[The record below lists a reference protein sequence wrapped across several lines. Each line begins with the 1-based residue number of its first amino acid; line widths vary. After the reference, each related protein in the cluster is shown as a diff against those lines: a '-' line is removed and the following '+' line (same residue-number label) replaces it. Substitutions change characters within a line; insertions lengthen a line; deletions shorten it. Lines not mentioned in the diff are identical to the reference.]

1 MEKSMSRI
9 VAVGCFIFG
18 VLWTVVPAT
27 AQDRISSEY
36 LLPATTRAWV
46 SVPDAQLLLDEL
58 KLTSVGLLAEKE
70 ELKPFVKQ
78 IEGQVKS
85 YLDQQNVRLG
95 ITIDDLREVKA
106 GEICLAG
113 VLPKLE
119 LGQEKLTRGQH
130 GLVILADVSG
140 SETNAEKL
148 LEKVQGEMQSYG
160 AIEDA
165 AEDVLGVKVTKWR
178 LPVKEGQYQRY
189 TYHSLTDGWLVA
201 SDNDQIFR
209 EVIRRMKT
217 PDRSEQADTLANN
230 PAFRKIGE
238 QTRLEGVDAH
248 VRWYLD
254 PFGYLELAQAIAEE
268 EQVIKQ
274 PRNNH
279 AQILRQEGFD
289 ALKGAG
295 GLVSLNVGEQDLVH
309 RTYIHVVKPDSSNL
323 SGQRAIGLMDFR
335 NQWDCDFQPE
345 AMIGGDSASYVTL
358 TWNMKRAYENIGP
371 IFDAFLNDKAFDK
384 FVESFKKELNVDLGK
399 LISLLGNRITVV
411 SNARRPIDERSERVA
426 FLIPIVY
433 QAEDVAKWIEKLVSG
448 DGEVVTEG
456 NRRYIVISSEEE
468 EMDDLEFDPVFDDP
482 ADTKEQAEE
491 EAALY
496 LFEKKYIIVERG
508 YLIVANDWEFIKDL
522 LDRNSGGLAEEE
534 DYQMVAEALGKI
546 ISPERISA
554 REFGRVDRMLETNY
568 EMMRQGK
575 MAQSQTAL
583 ARILNRVF
591 KTKDVPENQRK
602 QRIDGSTLP
611 SDYSTAVAPYF
622 GPSGWVCETTDDGW
636 LFSGCVLKKK
646 GLAELVK
653 KPVEKQQR

>member
-1 MEKSMSRI
+1 MSRL
-9 VAVGCFIFG
+9 VAVCCLCLSLLSSGNPG
-18 VLWTVVPAT
+18 M
-27 AQDRISSEY
+27 AQDKITSEY
-36 LLPATTRAWV
+36 LLPGTTRAWL
-46 SVPDAQLLLDEL
+46 SVPDSELLLDQL
-58 KLTSVGLLAEKE
+58 KQTSVGLLSEKE
-70 ELKPFVKQ
+70 EMKPFVKQ
-78 IEGQVKS
+78 IEDQVKS
-85 YLDQQNVRLG
+85 YLDEQNVRLG

-113 VLPKLE
+113 VLPKLD
-119 LGQEKLTRGQH
+119 GAQEKMTRGQH

-140 SETNAEKL
+140 SESNAEKL
-148 LEKVQGEMQSYG
+148 LGKIQEEMKTHG
-160 AIEDA
+160 ATEDK

-178 LPVKEGQYQRY
+178 LPVKEGQLQRY

-209 EVIRRMKT
+209 EVIRRLKT
-217 PDRSEQADTLANN
+217 PDRSETADTLANQA
-230 PAFRKIGE
+230 AFQKIAQE
-238 QTRLEGVDAH
+238 TRLEGVTAH
-248 VRWYLD
+248 LRWFLD

-279 AQILRQEGFD
+279 AEILRNEGFD

-295 GLVSLNVGEQDLVH
+295 GMVSLNVGEQDLVH
-309 RTYIHVVKPDSSNL
+309 RTYVHVVKPESSDVN
-323 SGQRAIGLMDFR
+323 GQRAIGLLDFR
-335 NQWDCDFQPE
+335 NQWDCDFKPE
-345 AMIGGDSASYVTL
+345 SMIGGGSASYVTV

-371 IFDAFLNDKAFDK
+371 IFDAFLNEKSFDK

-411 SNARRPIDERSERVA
+411 SNARRPINERSERVA
-426 FLIPIVY
+426 FLIPILD
-433 QAEDVAKWIEKLVSG
+433 QADDVAKWIEKLVSG
-448 DGEVVTEG
+448 DGEVVTDG
-456 NRRYIVISSEEE
+456 DRRYIVISSEEE
-468 EMDDLEFDPVFDDP
+468 ELDVEDIDPVFDDP
-482 ADTKEQAEE
+482 AERQEKKEE

-496 LFEKKYIIVERG
+496 LFEKKFILVERG
-508 YLIVANDWEFIKDL
+508 YIIVANDWDYIKEL
-522 LDRNSGGLAEEE
+522 LDGNQGNLGDEE
-534 DYQMVAEALGKI
+534 DYQLVAESLNKMI
-546 ISPERISA
+546 VPERLSA

-568 EMMRQGK
+568 EMLRQGK

-602 QRIDGSTLP
+602 QKIDGSTLP
-611 SDYSTAVAPYF
+611 ADYSTAVAPYL